1 MTTATVLSFPEH
13 DDRVKCLRAEL
24 VDVICEPAYEAL
36 SRSRADR
43 IRERAALLVE
53 RGHAVVAEALVA
65 DEIKLAALGV
75 EIAQH
80 LVDCAFCSEPG
91 NYWSGRCIEVVRLE
105 QRERNLLTLVAN
117 AGGLRCG
124 R

>member
-1 MTTATVLSFPEH
+1 MTTATVLSFPQH

-75 EIAQH
+75 EITRH
-80 LVDCAFCSEPG
+80 LADCEVCAVPG
-91 NYWSGRCIEVVRLE
+91 NYWSGRCLTVAQLE
-105 QRERNLLTLVAN
+105 RRERNLQTLVDS
-117 AGGLRCG
+117 AGGLR
-124 R
+124 